1 MYGPLP
7 RVPEQTF
14 VEAEQLRCSISCEA
28 LFTWDYAFKII
39 WPNPFTSN
47 QLDSAQDI
55 EHLKGDQ
62 KKCLPA
68 E

>member
-1 MYGPLP
+1 MCGPTA

-14 VEAEQLRCSISCEA
+14 VEAEQLRCSTSCEA
-28 LFTWDYAFKII
+28 LFTWDYAFRI
-39 WPNPFTSN
+39 WPNPFNSN
-47 QLDSAQDI
+47 QLDSAEDV

-62 KKCLPA
+62 KKWMTA